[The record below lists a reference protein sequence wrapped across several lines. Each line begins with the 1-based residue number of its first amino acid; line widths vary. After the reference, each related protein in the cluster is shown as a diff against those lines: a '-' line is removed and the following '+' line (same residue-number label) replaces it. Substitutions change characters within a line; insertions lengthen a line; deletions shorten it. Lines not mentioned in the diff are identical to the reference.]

1 MDKKMKIL
9 TCSKKVGPSYISCYK
24 SDKKDIVLFPKPQTK
39 NNRYKFIE
47 EEFERKSFYD
57 NQQEN
62 TKLISCYLSNP
73 LLKYF
78 HSNNNLIFR
87 CIKSLSKIIWFL
99 VKNLFCLILTLFLY
113 PLRTLISIC
122 IMILQRFYN
131 FIAFKPFCTYDSTN
145 LYEIQSYHKHENFMP
160 DDYNKTYKIHEKK
173 TYDEINLRLLTK
185 QSKYSFKDNL
195 SCETY
200 TVSRKSHAFNSSN
213 NQYKCIKKLI
223 LQNNGKPLENFV
235 KENHR
240 IVKSNVA
247 KKKIKKNICLKNLES
262 YSSTRS
268 SPRKNARHIREN
280 RKDKSLWPSAGVVD
294 SYPSIKI
301 SKNNSLR
308 KRYRLIN
315 KRKRNSIKVAYT
327 KIHAELIP
335 AEKLTQSV
343 KCIILCF
350 YNAIVLNVLLLLPY
364 FLHILLKQ
372 NVKTRQK
379 LVNELWCSVPSI
391 GRLVLE
397 IVAYFKEWR
406 EMTIFSIID
415 DLLDQRS
422 KNLFK
427 TKFSELDFKFDF
439 KPKQKVSQVVVFSTV
454 RNILTAF
461 SNFSGL
467 VSIFYLKLVKCF
479 PHTRLVYTLVSP
491 FFISLNY
498 FISLLVKVFK
508 LSLLMFVHIW
518 VVLAHKCAS
527 VSSYLLKFPC
537 RVLNFSPFKI
547 NNGNEVR

>member
-1 MDKKMKIL
+1 
-9 TCSKKVGPSYISCYK
+9 
-24 SDKKDIVLFPKPQTK
+24 
-39 NNRYKFIE
+39 
-47 EEFERKSFYD
+47 
-57 NQQEN
+57 
-62 TKLISCYLSNP
+62 
-73 LLKYF
+73 
-78 HSNNNLIFR
+78 
-87 CIKSLSKIIWFL
+87 
-99 VKNLFCLILTLFLY
+99 
-113 PLRTLISIC
+113 
-122 IMILQRFYN
+122 
-131 FIAFKPFCTYDSTN
+131 
-145 LYEIQSYHKHENFMP
+145 
-160 DDYNKTYKIHEKK
+160 
-173 TYDEINLRLLTK
+173 
-185 QSKYSFKDNL
+185 
-195 SCETY
+195 
-200 TVSRKSHAFNSSN
+200 
-213 NQYKCIKKLI
+213 

-427 TKFSELDFKFDF
+427 TKFSELDFKSNF
-439 KPKQKVSQVVVFSTV
+439 KPKQKVSQVFVFSTV

-537 RVLNFSPFKI
+537 RVLNFNPFKI
-547 NNGNEVR
+547 NNGNEITMSKIEQQLEKIANVSSNNDTTLVDYESKNNLSLVLSNRTVKYSSIKKSTADKSKTSSLCTVSSKFKNTMSKETKIKESQITFDSEEEKTTTVELVTNNSLSFLKNK